1 MKKPSDLLSADSP
14 LKKDRR
20 VQTAGHNNALSDLTF
35 ITNEDHQSL
44 LNRFQVLIQDTEV
57 FSVLVGYFYS
67 SGFYALYPSLEK
79 TKKIR
84 ILIGIG
90 TNKETAQL
98 ISWSGWP
105 LDQSIG
111 QSFPVSGLPLRGEEP
126 LKRHPLKNQQYEV
139 SFSYAETK
147 QHFSSALIQ
156 EMEHSSDS
164 RQVYEGVIK
173 FMEWLR
179 SGKLEIKAYPSANIH
194 AKLYIMSFK
203 EGDRDRGRV
212 ITGSSNFT
220 KAGLVDNLEFNVELK
235 NRADYE
241 FALQKFNQLW
251 EEAVDLKDKYLETI
265 QQKTWLNDTI
275 TPYELYL
282 KFLYAYFKEEIGSLG
297 SPSLKY
303 TPPGFKQLEYQSQA
317 VQNAKR
323 ILLAYGGVFLSDVVG
338 LGKTYMSAMLAGE
351 LSGRSLVLA
360 PPLLLEES
368 NPGSWKNVFSDFRIP
383 ADFESLGKLDKL
395 IERGVEKYKNVFI
408 DEAHRFRRET
418 NITYE
423 KLAQITRGKRVILVT
438 ATPFNNTPS
447 DILSQIKLFQK
458 AKNSTIPNIPNLEKF
473 FGDLDRKIQKT
484 KKHLTKAQDFDP
496 DLSSSG
502 LKPTARKPTGD
513 HKAVSF
519 EKGTTFETVSSY
531 KVHKKQEN
539 ANKTSINQTARK
551 PVSFEKGATFEDLSS
566 YKVDV
571 QHENANKPNISIEK
585 QSTMYKAYIQ
595 AIKQSSK
602 KIREHVLK
610 YLMVRRT
617 RTEIEKY
624 FAEDINQQGV
634 HFPEVQDPQPLYYQ
648 FNQKENEIFQ
658 KTVDLIG
665 KNLKYARYCPLTY
678 YKYPDRLSQLELQSQ
693 KNLGIFM
700 KILLVKRLESSFHAF
715 RSSLERFI
723 SSYELFLKE
732 FKAGNVYVS
741 KAYANKIFDF
751 LSDDNELAIEKLLSE
766 GKAKRYSAQDFD
778 KNLKTDLENDLQV
791 LRAIQSLWEGI
802 DRDPKLLTLMKEL
815 SQSSQDLAQNSDQ
828 KAVRGS
834 LSSPDTGPTRRQD
847 ALQGLA
853 QSSEQR
859 TERHPLSSPDTGA
872 TRRSFPRT
880 RESSQKNNF
889 SVLKENKLI
898 IFTESKETAEYL
910 GEALSQKMPDKVL
923 VFTGSSK
930 GAVRDDIIANFDAK
944 AFKPKEDY
952 RILVTTDVLSEGVNL
967 HRSNVV
973 INYDIP
979 WNPTRLMQRVGRVN
993 RVDTSF
999 NEIYTFNFFPT
1010 VESNDV
1016 IKLEETAKAKISAF
1030 INLLGAD
1037 ARLLTEEEEVTSH
1050 ELFGQLSSKKTLIGE
1065 EEEAESELKYL
1076 KIIRGIRDQDPDL
1089 FNRIK
1094 LLPKKARTARA
1105 LVDTAMGT
1113 SPRLGTESR
1122 AEKEVGKLLTYF
1134 RKGQLQKF
1142 FLVGAQESAI
1152 ELDFTTSARL
1162 LECEKGVE
1170 RKPLPKDFFDLLHK
1184 NKEAFLSLTS
1194 EEKQLTVSTRSGAD
1208 RETKLLKILKAIQRD
1223 LRQFTEEQEVF
1234 FKQVVQRLE
1243 EGALPKQTIKTTL
1256 KALQNQLIFLKG
1268 STKGLGSDS
1277 KEKMKHENANKT
1289 SINLL
1294 TVLQKNIPDRLLES
1308 HVSENSDVKKN
1319 PSEVILSEYLKP
1331 NGL

>member
-14 LKKDRR
+14 LKKDKGF
-20 VQTAGHNNALSDLTF
+20 QTAGHNNALSDLTF

-98 ISWSGWP
+98 IKQSQEQP
-105 LDQSIG
+105 L
-111 QSFPVSGLPLRGEEP
+111 
-126 LKRHPLKNQQYEV
+126 QYEV

-251 EEAVDLKDKYLETI
+251 EEAVDVKDKYLETI

-297 SPSLKY
+297 SPSLNY

-513 HKAVSF
+513 RKAVSF
-519 EKGTTFETVSSY
+519 EKGTAFETVSSY
-531 KVHKKQEN
+531 KVHKKHEN
-539 ANKTSINQTARK
+539 ANKPNINQTGSGQVL
-551 PVSFEKGATFEDLSS
+551 PFEKGATFEDLSS

-571 QHENANKPNISIEK
+571 QHEKANKPNISIEK

-617 RTEIEKY
+617 RLEIEKY
-624 FAEDINQQGV
+624 FSEDINQQGV

-658 KTVDLIG
+658 QTVDLIG

-678 YKYPDRLSQLELQSQ
+678 YKYPDRLSQPELQSQ

-766 GKAKRYSAQDFD
+766 GKAKKYSAQDFD
-778 KNLKTDLENDLQV
+778 NSLRQDVESDLQV
-791 LRAIQSLWEGI
+791 FRDIQSLWKGI
-802 DRDPKLLTLMKEL
+802 DRDPKLLTLM
-815 SQSSQDLAQNSDQ
+815 S
-828 KAVRGS
+828 
-834 LSSPDTGPTRRQD
+834 

-872 TRRSFPRT
+872 TRRQDALQGLAQSSEQRTVRHPLSSPDTGATRQSFPQT
-880 RESSQKNNF
+880 RESTQNNNF
-889 SVLKENKLI
+889 SILKENKLI

-1050 ELFGQLSSKKTLIGE
+1050 ELFGRLSSKKTLIGE

-1094 LLPKKARTARA
+1094 MLPKKARTARA

-1170 RKPLPKDFFDLLHK
+1170 RKLLPKDFFDLLHK

-1194 EEKQLTVSTRSGAD
+1194 EEKQLTVSARSGAD
-1208 RETKLLKILKAIQRD
+1208 SETKLLKILKVIQRD

-1277 KEKMKHENANKT
+1277 KEKVKHENANKT

-1331 NGL
+1331 RL